1 MMNKIKKIKKME
13 RDYAVATFAGI
24 VTRIILGAILLFGVF
39 AAFYLVWL
47 YFTTVDMLY
56 MLGCYIMFGSLINL
70 FIIDL
75 IKRSIDKFVFKKR
88 VRIYKEKRKIAKQ
101 YAA

>member
-1 MMNKIKKIKKME
+1 MMNEIKKME
-13 RDYAVATFAGI
+13 RNYAVATFAGI
-24 VTRIILGAILLFGVF
+24 VTRSILGAILLFGVF

>member
-1 MMNKIKKIKKME
+1 MMNKIKKME
-13 RDYAVATFAGI
+13 RNYTVTTFAGI
-24 VTRIILGAILLFGVF
+24 VARIILGAILLFGVF
-39 AAFYLVWL
+39 AGFYLIWL

-56 MLGCYIMFGSLINL
+56 MLGCYIMFGNLINL

>member
-1 MMNKIKKIKKME
+1 MMNKIKKME
-13 RDYAVATFAGI
+13 RNYAVSTFAGI
-24 VTRIILGAILLFGVF
+24 AARIILGAILLFGVF
-39 AAFYLVWL
+39 AGFYLVWL

>member
-13 RDYAVATFAGI
+13 RDYAVTTFTGI
-24 VTRIILGAILLFGVF
+24 VARIILGAILLFGVF
-39 AAFYLVWL
+39 IAFYLVWL

>member
-1 MMNKIKKIKKME
+1 MMNKIKKME
-13 RDYAVATFAGI
+13 RNYAVITFVGI
-24 VTRIILGAILLFGVF
+24 VARIILGAILIF
-39 AAFYLVWL
+39 AAFAGFYLVWL

-88 VRIYKEKRKIAKQ
+88 VRIYKEKRKIVKQ

>member
-1 MMNKIKKIKKME
+1 MMNKIKKIE
-13 RDYAVATFAGI
+13 RKYTVTTFAGI
-24 VTRIILGAILLFGVF
+24 AARIILGAILLFGVF
-39 AAFYLVWL
+39 AGFYLAWL
-47 YFTTVDMLY
+47 YFTTVDMFY